1 MKVFIKKCK
10 REHIEHFVKV
20 YNISA
25 EDQSIEY
32 KERVI
37 HEYWEKNGMGDC
49 PICLDTIE
57 VTSVVVTPC
66 SHLFCDTCLLE
77 HLKKNESCPICRE
90 SCIYCD
96 IVNRIIATGLNQELI
111 EKLRKKQ
118 RMDWA
123 TAMEHQIVV
132 GVITLVICTVMT
144 VAVMVEAFF
153 IIHLTNDF
161 LHFVNNISIKLMRTE
176 DRMI

>member
-1 MKVFIKKCK
+1 
-10 REHIEHFVKV
+10 
-20 YNISA
+20 
-25 EDQSIEY
+25 
-32 KERVI
+32 
-37 HEYWEKNGMGDC
+37 
-49 PICLDTIE
+49 
-57 VTSVVVTPC
+57 
-66 SHLFCDTCLLE
+66 
-77 HLKKNESCPICRE
+77 
-90 SCIYCD
+90 
-96 IVNRIIATGLNQELI
+96 VNRIIATGLNQELI